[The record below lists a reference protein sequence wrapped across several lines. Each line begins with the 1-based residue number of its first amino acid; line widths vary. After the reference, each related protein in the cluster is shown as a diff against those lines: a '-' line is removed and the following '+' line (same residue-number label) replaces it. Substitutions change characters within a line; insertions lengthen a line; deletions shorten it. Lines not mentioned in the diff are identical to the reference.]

1 MENLSREAYRTIKQ
15 MDKQELTDYLR
26 RVYRRGYDDG
36 KKDRINQPA
45 AVTPGKVG
53 APKVN

>member
-1 MENLSREAYRTIKQ
+1 MENLSREAYRNIKQ